1 MNFRESGDNMKK
13 LNEALNNLS
22 VMGNIKDS
30 LRDEYIKALKDED
43 FKELVSTISL
53 IEDDLMK
60 YTSKLQ
66 ESSVECG
73 NCKRCKGLVECKNP
87 VVGFAL
93 RPYANEHKISFS
105 YDICRYKEALRV
117 QNKYQENAFYFDV
130 PKEIKDARMSE
141 IYTSDKKRVEIITWL
156 KEFAKDYKKDK
167 KGKGLYLSGSFGS
180 GKTYMIA
187 ALFNELAKN
196 GERVAIIY
204 WPEFLRTLKASFATD
219 FDDKYEYI
227 KKIPFLLIDD
237 IGAENLT
244 AWARDE
250 ILGPILQ
257 FRMQEELSTF
267 FTSNL
272 STEELENHF
281 SITTNRVEK
290 LKAKR
295 IMERINQLS
304 IEMNL
309 ISKNNRK

>member
-1 MNFRESGDNMKK
+1 MKK
-13 LNEALNNLS
+13 INEALHDFSIKGNL
-22 VMGNIKDS
+22 KDS
-30 LRDEYIKALKDED
+30 LRDEYIKALKDET

-53 IEDDLMK
+53 KEDDLMK

-66 ESSVECG
+66 EASVEYG
-73 NCKRCKGLVECKNP
+73 NCKKCKGLVECKNP
-87 VVGFAL
+87 VTGFAL
-93 RPYANEHKISFS
+93 TPYASEHHISFS
-105 YDICRYKEALRV
+105 YDICRYQEALRI
-117 QNKYQENAFYFDV
+117 QNKYQDNAFYFDV
-130 PKEIKDARMSE
+130 PKEIRDARMSE

-156 KEFAKDYKKDK
+156 KEFANTYKKDM

-180 GKTYMIA
+180 GKTYIIA
-187 ALFNELAKN
+187 ALFNELAKK
-196 GERVAIIY
+196 GEKVAIIY

-272 STEELENHF
+272 STAELENHF

-304 IEMNL
+304 TEMTL